1 MPLNPRC
8 HPDARHNDEGSNEQR
23 IYHFAQRLKC
33 GTAEK
38 RRPER
43 SELAVLSAAATT
55 DLFAVLFMPW
65 SRVEALAMQTYTT
78 RIPWGLIVWRVNA
91 VALKIWLKMKEGPLL
106 LRQLGKVA
114 MEYRHLG
121 PILSQ

>member
-1 MPLNPRC
+1 
-8 HPDARHNDEGSNEQR
+8 
-23 IYHFAQRLKC
+23 LKC
-33 GTAEK
+33 GTAE
-38 RRPER
+38 RRRSER
-43 SELAVLSAAATT
+43 SELAVLSAVATT

-78 RIPWGLIVWRVNA
+78 RIPWGLIVWRVYA
-91 VALKIWLKMKEGPLL
+91 VALKVWLKMKEGPLL

-114 MEYRHLG
+114 VEYRHLG